1 MSEEQ
6 ASKSAA
12 SNVLLIGKKPAKS
25 YATAAMYKMGS
36 ESSIIIKARGK
47 AISKAVDVAE
57 IILNKLG
64 NGKYDL
70 GNISIDT
77 TTVESENGKRSIS
90 TIEIVLNK
98 K

>member
-1 MSEEQ
+1 LSEEQ
-6 ASKSAA
+6 ASKSTEN
-12 SNVLLIGKKPAKS
+12 NVLLIGKKPAKS
-25 YATAAMYKMGS
+25 YAAAAMYKMGS

-64 NGKYDL
+64 NGNYEL
-70 GNISIDT
+70 GSISIGT
-77 TTVESENGKRSIS
+77 AEVESEGQKRSIS
-90 TIEIVLNK
+90 TIEIILNK

>member
-6 ASKSAA
+6 ASKSTEN
-12 SNVLLIGKKPAKS
+12 NVLLIGKKPAKS
-25 YATAAMYKMGS
+25 YAAAAMYKMGS

-64 NGKYDL
+64 NGNYEL
-70 GNISIDT
+70 GSISIGT
-77 TTVESENGKRSIS
+77 AEVESEGQKRSIS
-90 TIEIVLNK
+90 TIEIILNK

>member
-6 ASKSAA
+6 ASKSTA

-25 YATAAMYKMGS
+25 YAAAAMYKMGS

-64 NGKYDL
+64 NGKYEL
-70 GNISIDT
+70 GSISIGT
-77 TTVESENGKRSIS
+77 VEVESEGQKRSIS